1 MAWSSIIYFLFTFSF
16 KELVIEYIG
25 QESLYKIFEDLSKK
39 NPSKFSY
46 MVRFCYIPEIFK
58 NFMLCMLDVSFKQ
71 FIVPTLA
78 YYSVYLCF
86 PILIG
91 THIKSLKKFYNK
103 GFFRNEDVS
112 LIVMVY
118 LAFAIAGMVLI
129 GVIMQHVISAYKGMN
144 DELKKDLTIT
154 NKVKQGDIEN
164 GKNQQDDDIV
174 SQAESSKIFKM

>member
-1 MAWSSIIYFLFTFSF
+1 
-16 KELVIEYIG
+16 
-25 QESLYKIFEDLSKK
+25 
-39 NPSKFSY
+39 
-46 MVRFCYIPEIFK
+46 
-58 NFMLCMLDVSFKQ
+58 
-71 FIVPTLA
+71 
-78 YYSVYLCF
+78 
-86 PILIG
+86 
-91 THIKSLKKFYNK
+91 
-103 GFFRNEDVS
+103 
-112 LIVMVY
+112 MVY